1 MRAFFLSV
9 IIFFLVGN
17 LTAST
22 AITLMTH
29 TEEANYI
36 EKGQT
41 AIHLP
46 FSGTPGKKDHIKRKA
61 AIGLIACITL
71 GPVGYLGVHLFS
83 HKNPL
88 VLKRAKL
95 GLMILIGLAAIAL
108 IILLIAMSKDS
119 GFGSGARSGRGS
131 GSKNNSWQGPNLDF
145 PGGTN
150 GKKHKAEELNPQP
163 SAIWE
168 SSDHKFY

>member
-22 AITLMTH
+22 ALMLATH
-29 TEEANYI
+29 TEAANYI

-46 FSGTPGKKDHIKRKA
+46 FAGTPGKKDHNKRKA
-61 AIGLIACITL
+61 AIGLITCITL
-71 GPVGYLGVHLFS
+71 GPVGYLGVRLFS

-95 GLMILIGLAAIAL
+95 GLMIWIGLAAIAL
-108 IILLIAMSKDS
+108 IILLIAASK
-119 GFGSGARSGRGS
+119 GSGLNFGRGS
-131 GSKNNSWQGPNLDF
+131 GKGSGNKNNWQGANIDF
-145 PGGTN
+145 SSSN
-150 GKKHKAEELNPQP
+150 NEKRRKAEQLNPQP
-163 SAIWE
+163 VILE
-168 SSDHKFY
+168 SPDHKFY